1 MKNASSKVGR
11 KTSKKEREHL
21 VDKSL
26 SRGQEK
32 KKNIC
37 SSKVNVQMRKDRLQ
51 KPLNVEPIVKEEGE
65 MSDDDDVYEQ
75 FKEGKWMEWCQ
86 NVMVEEM
93 KTLKRLHRLQ
103 TTSASLPKEKV
114 LSKIRNYLQLLGQR
128 IDQIVSEQ
136 EDEPHKQDRMNTRL
150 WKYVSTFSHLSGERL
165 HQIYSKLKLEQN
177 AVGVG
182 SSLPNGSVSGPFS
195 RNGNPNN
202 SFPRPMERQTRFQNV
217 TAHPMREQTNDTG
230 MSEAWKRRRRAEND
244 GCFQGQP
251 PPQNHE

>member
-21 VDKSL
+21 VDISL

-114 LSKIRNYLQLLGQR
+114 PILLCS
-128 IDQIVSEQ
+128 ILLCFFPISNVE
-136 EDEPHKQDRMNTRL
+136 NT
-150 WKYVSTFSHLSGERL
+150 
-165 HQIYSKLKLEQN
+165 IYSL
-177 AVGVG
+177 
-182 SSLPNGSVSGPFS
+182 SSSTLGAFK
-195 RNGNPNN
+195 NPELLAASWAKDRSNCL
-202 SFPRPMERQTRFQNV
+202 R
-217 TAHPMREQTNDTG
+217 TG
-230 MSEAWKRRRRAEND
+230 RRT
-244 GCFQGQP
+244 P
-251 PPQNHE
+251 